1 MWASGESERPAR
13 GTTLQ
18 CVETNTGLA
27 AGFIMSDSLMVR
39 ALDGF
44 FIRPTNVA
52 FEILKEIGTPV
63 QQAKPD
69 RASTMNKLNDVSTL
83 NRWPNGRWT
92 TLPPAALR
100 VMRASA
106 DSLSHTDREKTST
119 MIQPP
124 ELEPST
130 FGTRRRTDQLFRLLP
145 LLLGF
150 CLAGLPAHAATRIWT
165 GGHASSANWNLR
177 DNWGGVAVP
186 ANGDTVVF
194 PSGAARL
201 VNSNNIAGLRLHE
214 IQFLGLGGGF
224 NLRGMS
230 LAVSNG
236 ITVAADALNTLSV
249 ASVTLHGSLALSVA
263 SGGQLTLNSDLVLF
277 NSNLTLAGAGDF
289 SLRGAI
295 SGNGDVIKSGSGY
308 VTFFG
313 EKDNTYRGTTIVN
326 AGTLALYQRETISL
340 VPLNVVSR
348 IAVPGNLV
356 VGDGTNA
363 AVVRLNFEDQIAN
376 TATVTVVENA
386 EFRILDN
393 YDAIDNLVMRGGN
406 VTMTTGT
413 LVLNGDLTS
422 QASASNASIGGL
434 MLLNSA
440 STFTVADGPANHD
453 LEIAAHIGSTGGHGF
468 TKTGPG
474 TLRLAGTN
482 TYLGP
487 TLINEG
493 LVRVAGDSALGAAN
507 NGTTI
512 DAGAELLIE
521 TAVDTLRE
529 PLTIAGAGLGGASGA
544 IRIGSGA
551 AIATNIVLSAPST
564 IFTMGGG
571 NLLIDG
577 TISGA
582 GTLTKIGPGTLE
594 LAGKSPNT
602 YSGSML
608 AKEGMLLLSKTL
620 GASVPGNLVIGT
632 PTTAATARNT
642 RSGNVAGGV
651 TVNAASL
658 YDLNDNNES
667 VDSLTLIGGGDV
679 QTGTGELTLDGDVS
693 AQGDGGF
700 GGTVSTIDGRLRLTS
715 TRYFAVAETG
725 GVLGDAPDLIV
736 NAHIRGMGA
745 IIKSGTGDLSLTTS
759 NSFTGA
765 LQVDDGEVLLT
776 ASHALPDNGG
786 DIILLGDSVLA
797 LSGGIEI
804 TNRFLTINSTGTASG
819 GPLQSRAGTNV
830 WGGELSLGY
839 ESTILQTATNSVL
852 QVHGMIWGSQGGLTK
867 TGPGVLAISGG
878 ASNRYA
884 GTTRVLEG
892 TLRLE
897 KHTWPNRAIPGPL
910 IIGDG
915 VGIDLVEAR
924 TGLSQ
929 ISDGAPVTLSESGWL
944 VLQSVSDEKVASLS
958 GNGHVHFVG
967 AGAGLEVEVKG
978 KFTEFTGEISG
989 NGSLIKSGAGTLR
1002 LTGTNSYGG
1011 DTLVNEGT
1019 LVVNGKQ
1026 PDSDVYVAPGATL
1039 RGTGDLGNVA
1049 VDGTLAPGDPAGDML
1064 VESLN
1069 FLPGGVFKIDLNWV
1083 GAFAGHGV
1091 VTSRGPV
1098 DVGGAAF
1105 DVSLGFAPKAGD
1117 TFFLCQTRNGNDITG
1132 NFLGLPEGS
1141 IIVRNDIPLLLT
1153 YAGNS
1158 GDGNKHLLLTVGDL
1172 PLQLESTRVQG
1183 GNGNGIIDADECN
1196 DIYVAIENSTA
1207 SPVTV
1212 VSAYLHSLDD
1222 EIVVTRSASDYGTVP
1237 AQTVRTNVTGF
1248 QVRTAAGF
1256 DCGKNARFQ
1265 LVVDTTAYGKFTIPV
1280 GFPTGQRGS
1289 SFVFHGTG
1297 LPAMIPDSSGDLH
1310 LIEITNRFRV
1320 AKVRVSVHATHPAVG
1335 QLRFQLIGPA
1345 DETIS
1350 FSSTAVELINHR
1362 GGAGNNLGSSC
1373 DLRTTFDDAAASSV
1387 VSSLAPFAGEF
1398 RPEDPLSKF
1407 IGVSSYGSWRLLV
1420 NDSAAG
1426 GIGAVQCWS
1435 LELFEAECAAGGGG
1449 CESCLT
1455 SVSGTLDQSSPT
1467 LDQRLWRIFPPTGCG
1482 DAQPCSGAIVG
1493 DNAPYR
1499 YQTHS
1504 FTNTGPD
1511 ACVTVALTTPCQASS
1526 NVLVGAAYLGDFDPA
1541 DVCANLIGAGADSG
1555 AAGFSGFSFAVP
1567 AGEHFT
1573 VVINKQNL
1581 QAPFSGCGSYSL
1593 ELYGLPCPQEQPR
1606 LHIAN
1611 DAGPDNVRL
1620 RWSTAY
1626 PGFDLQGRPSLGG
1639 NGVLSVFTNMNATPV
1654 VIDGH
1659 YTITNKHDAKGNGF
1673 FRLRKP

>member
-1 MWASGESERPAR
+1 MNTQSFSRNPSFTGPAR
-13 GTTLQ
+13 
-18 CVETNTGLA
+18 
-27 AGFIMSDSLMVR
+27 
-39 ALDGF
+39 
-44 FIRPTNVA
+44 
-52 FEILKEIGTPV
+52 
-63 QQAKPD
+63 
-69 RASTMNKLNDVSTL
+69 LN
-83 NRWPNGRWT
+83 
-92 TLPPAALR
+92 
-100 VMRASA
+100 
-106 DSLSHTDREKTST
+106 
-119 MIQPP
+119 
-124 ELEPST
+124 
-130 FGTRRRTDQLFRLLP
+130 
-145 LLLGF
+145 LLLRTVALVL
-150 CLAGLPAHAATRIWT
+150 LAMVGIHSSHAATRIWT

-194 PSGAARL
+194 PSGAPRL
-201 VNSNNIAGLRLHE
+201 VNTNNITGLRLHE

-224 NLRGMS
+224 NVRGGN

-236 ITVAADALNTLSV
+236 ITVAADAVNTLSV
-249 ASVTLHGSLALSVA
+249 TSVTLHGSQALTVA
-263 SGGQLTLNSDLVLF
+263 SGGQLTVNSDLLLS
-277 NSNLTLAGAGDF
+277 NANLTLAGAGDF

-295 SGNGDVIKSGSGY
+295 SGSGDVIKNGSGY

-313 EKDNTYRGTTIVN
+313 EKDNTYRGTTFVH
-326 AGTLALYQRETISL
+326 AGTLALNQRETISI
-340 VPLNVVSR
+340 VPLTIVSR
-348 IAVPGNLV
+348 VAVPGNLV

-363 AVVRLNFEDQIAN
+363 TVVRLNFDSQIAN
-376 TATVTVVENA
+376 TGTVTVVENA
-386 EFRILDN
+386 QLQFFANQDVFT
-393 YDAIDNLVMRGGN
+393 DLVLRGGE
-406 VTMTTGT
+406 VSMTTGS

-422 QASASNASIGGL
+422 LASVSTASLGGL
-434 MLLNSA
+434 MLLNSD
-440 STFTVADGPANHD
+440 STFTVADGPANID
-453 LEIAAHIGSTGGHGF
+453 LDLPVRIGSTGGHGF
-468 TKTGPG
+468 TKSGPG
-474 TLRLAGTN
+474 TLRLGGTN
-482 TYLGP
+482 VYTGA
-487 TLINEG
+487 TVINSG
-493 LVRVAGDSALGAAN
+493 LVRVASDEPFGAAN

-512 DAGAELLIE
+512 AAGAEVLIE
-521 TAVDTLRE
+521 TSVDTLRE
-529 PLTIAGAGLGGASGA
+529 PLTIAGAGIGGTSGA
-544 IRIGSGA
+544 IRLGSGA
-551 AIATNIVLSAPST
+551 TIATNIVLSAPAT
-564 IFTMGGG
+564 INTMAGG
-571 NLLIDG
+571 NLVIDG
-577 TISGA
+577 VISGT
-582 GTLTKIGPGTLE
+582 GPLTKIGPGTLE
-594 LAGKSPNT
+594 LGGTSPNS
-602 YSGSML
+602 YSGDTF
-608 AKEGMLLLSKTL
+608 ARAGVLLLSKTL

-642 RSGNVAGGV
+642 RSGNVGGGV
-651 TVNAASL
+651 TVNAGSL
-658 YDLNDNNES
+658 YDLNGNNES

-679 QTGTGELTLDGDVS
+679 QTGTGELTLDGDLS
-693 AQGDGGF
+693 ALGDGGF
-700 GGTVSTIDGRLRLTS
+700 GGTVSTINGRLRLTS

-745 IIKSGTGDLSLTTS
+745 IIKSGTGDLSLATS

-776 ASHALPDNGG
+776 ASHALTDNGG
-786 DIILLGDSVLA
+786 DVILLGDSVLA

-804 TNRFLTINSTGTASG
+804 TNRHLTINSMGTTPG
-819 GPLQSRAGTNV
+819 GALQSRVGTNV

-839 ESTILQTATNSVL
+839 ESTVLQTATNSVL
-852 QVHGMIWGSQGGLTK
+852 HVHGIIWGSQGGLTK
-867 TGPGVLAISGG
+867 SGPGVLAISGG

-915 VGIDLVEAR
+915 VGIDLVEDR
-924 TGLSQ
+924 TGLPQ

-944 VLQSVSDEKVASLS
+944 VLQSVSDEKIASLS

-978 KFTEFTGEISG
+978 RFTEFSGEISG
-989 NGSLIKSGAGTLR
+989 NGSLIKSGSGTLR
-1002 LTGTNSYGG
+1002 LTGTNSYSG

-1019 LVVNGKQ
+1019 LVVNGEQ

-1141 IIVRNDIPLLLT
+1141 IVVRNDIPLHLT

-1172 PLQLESTRVQG
+1172 PLQLESTRVRG
-1183 GNGNGIIDADECN
+1183 GNGNGLIDADECN
-1196 DIYVAIENSTA
+1196 DIYVAIENPTA

-1222 EIVVTRSASDYGTVP
+1222 EIVVTQSASDYGTVP
-1237 AQTVRTNVTGF
+1237 AQTVRTNRTGF
-1248 QVRTAAGF
+1248 QIRTAAGF
-1256 DCGKNARFQ
+1256 DCGKNARLQ
-1265 LVVDTTAYGKFTIPV
+1265 LVVDTTAHGKFTIPI

-1297 LPAMIPDSSGDLH
+1297 LPAMIPDNGGDLH
-1310 LIEITNRFRV
+1310 LIEVTNRFRV

-1350 FSSTAVELINHR
+1350 FSSTAVDLINHR

-1373 DLRTTFDDAAASSV
+1373 DMRTTFDDAAASSV

-1398 RPEDPLSKF
+1398 RPEDPLSRF

-1420 NDSAAG
+1420 NDTAAG

-1435 LELFEAECAAGGGG
+1435 LELFEAECAPGGGG

-1467 LDQRLWRIFPPTGCG
+1467 LEQRLWRILPPTGCG

-1493 DNAPYR
+1493 NHAPYR
-1499 YQTHS
+1499 YRTHA
-1504 FTNTGPD
+1504 FTNAGPD
-1511 ACVTVALTTPCQASS
+1511 TCVTVALNTPCPASS
-1526 NVLVGAAYLGDFDPA
+1526 NVLVGAAYLGDFNPS
-1541 DVCANLIGAGADSG
+1541 DVCANLVGAGDDSG
-1555 AAGFSGFSFAVP
+1555 AAGFSGFSFPVP
-1567 AGEHFT
+1567 AGERFT
-1573 VVINKQNL
+1573 VVINEQNL
-1581 QAPFSGCGSYSL
+1581 QAPFSGCGNYSL
-1593 ELYGLPCPQEQPR
+1593 QLYGLPCPQEQPR

-1611 DAGPDNVRL
+1611 DAGPDAVRL
-1620 RWSTAY
+1620 HWSTAY
-1626 PGFDLQGRPSLGG
+1626 PGFDLQGKPNLGG
-1639 NGVLSVFTNMNATPV
+1639 NGVLSVFTNMNAAPV

-1659 YTITNKHDAKGNGF
+1659 YSVTNQHDAKGNGF